1 MSGLSLGEPI
11 SIVFSIF
18 FLLLYL
24 IKFMRPV
31 RIIWLNI
38 FSILFL
44 TWMFILFNKS
54 QYYSTMRDSMAGK
67 YSLINDDNLKD
78 NSRLEIE
85 LTSDGSYRLNKK
97 SNHFCNTHGK

>member
-67 YSLINDDNLKD
+67 
-78 NSRLEIE
+78 
-85 LTSDGSYRLNKK
+85 
-97 SNHFCNTHGK
+97 